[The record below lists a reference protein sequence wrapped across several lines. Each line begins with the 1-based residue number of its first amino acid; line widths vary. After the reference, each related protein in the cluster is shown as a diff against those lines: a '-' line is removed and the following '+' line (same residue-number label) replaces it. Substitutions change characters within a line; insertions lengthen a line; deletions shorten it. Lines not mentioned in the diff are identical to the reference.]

1 MFVDINLFPS
11 LSYRIRFPVPRLWTK
26 PLPAS
31 KTAPRGSP
39 KQRSCGHLRYA
50 GAVQADPVSCL
61 LISCLEHHFGMMMS
75 GFPTI
80 SDGTFSMSTAYD
92 LCVLEQLP
100 SFDWNNF
107 CLCCASNAWPPTCG
121 KYHTISHNTFQKQ
134 TVTCLLSE
142 LCDASVYN
150 AYTCSNMI
158 TMRPGLCE
166 YGVSLY
172 IYPQSNTNSSCFAAW
187 FFKGNTYCLWNFNPF
202 IRVAPLFESLLLRSD
217 PMKNIVLTELG
228 NQKHTMV
235 LARDNLMALVDDDE
249 APSWWLM
256 LFFAK
261 ASS

>member
-121 KYHTISHNTFQKQ
+121 KYHTISYNTFQKQ

-172 IYPQSNTNSSCFAAW
+172 IYPQS
-187 FFKGNTYCLWNFNPF
+187 KIKHKF
-202 IRVAPLFESLLLRSD
+202 IMVCRMIFQGQYLLPLKF
-217 PMKNIVLTELG
+217 
-228 NQKHTMV
+228 
-235 LARDNLMALVDDDE
+235 
-249 APSWWLM
+249 
-256 LFFAK
+256 
-261 ASS
+261 